1 MLTLFFFKQN
11 SHSSSSSS
19 LHHLSGTSRHS
30 GGTRSYTLLYGHRA
44 AVRSISLNK
53 NYSIALSS
61 DATGVVILWDMGKQ
75 MHLRTIIDIE
85 FAFGDAPLTTI
96 SDTLGDLAVVS
107 YRATTGRVDCSQLA
121 VFTIN
126 GRHVGKVIT
135 GGGGGSGGGGDPT
148 DSSAYITSLC
158 YSTCTEGLAVN
169 AIATGLSNGA
179 IKLWSSWDLTL
190 LRTIKLHRINIPIRR
205 Y

>member
-1 MLTLFFFKQN
+1 M
-11 SHSSSSSS
+11 
-19 LHHLSGTSRHS
+19 
-30 GGTRSYTLLYGHRA
+30 
-44 AVRSISLNK
+44 RSISLNK

-61 DATGVVILWDMGKQ
+61 DASGVAILWDMSKQ
-75 MHLRTIIDIE
+75 THIRTIIKAE
-85 FAFGDAPLTTI
+85 AAFGSAPLTTI

-107 YRATTGRVDCSQLA
+107 YRHASENSSLKVVASKLS

-126 GRHVGKVIT
+126 GRSVGEVIT
-135 GGGGGSGGGGDPT
+135 GSFGGADHLESL
-148 DSSAYITSLC
+148 AYITSLC

-190 LRTIKLHRINIPIRR
+190 LRTIKLHRVNIPIRR
-205 Y
+205 